1 MIVIE
6 LLEAVI
12 KLGLP
17 VFGVS
22 WWVVHSLHKK
32 GDITPGADQR
42 TVKSDLKAFRKKWR
56 NDKGNE
62 YGLMENKW
70 MRFGGGFYGLTA
82 LTTLILIELGEVVG
96 FFQNLSA
103 IGALIDDG
111 VIGLV
116 VNILVGQFENFISAL
131 IWFSYWTDE
140 DGSIFV
146 WIGVAYAGYL
156 LGLFGASNSQSQVE
170 GLELDEE
177 ETETR
182 VESGAD

>member
-6 LLEAVI
+6 ILEAVI

-22 WWVVHSLHKK
+22 WWVVHSLFKK

-56 NDKGNE
+56 KNKGNE
-62 YGLMENKW
+62 HGLMENKW
-70 MRFGGGFYGLTA
+70 MRFGGGFYGITA
-82 LTTLILIELGEVVG
+82 MTTLILIELGELVG

-103 IGALIDDG
+103 IGELLDDG
-111 VIGLV
+111 VIDLV
-116 VNILVGQFENFISAL
+116 VNILVSQIENFISAF
-131 IWFSYWTDE
+131 IWFGYWTE
-140 DGSIFV
+140 EEGSIFV

-156 LGLFGASNSQSQVE
+156 LGLFGASNSQVE

-177 ETETR
+177 EIENR
-182 VESGAD
+182 IEPGAD